1 MTGGAG
7 GEVGAEIKTGTR
19 TGAIEEMTG
28 EWRRRRRRRRAAMRT
43 WTSR

>member
-19 TGAIEEMTG
+19 TVEGVRAGIMMKEKEL
-28 EWRRRRRRRRAAMRT
+28 RRRAAMRT
-43 WTSR
+43 WT

>member
-19 TGAIEEMTG
+19 TGATEEMIG
-28 EWRRRRRRRRAAMRT
+28 EWRRRRRRRRRAAMRT
-43 WTSR
+43 